1 MKIEFLYFEGC
12 PSHEPAL
19 SLLKQVLKEKKI
31 KERINVIEI
40 KSEDDARKYNF
51 FGSPSIHINGRD
63 IEEERKNDKYLYG
76 CRIYRTDKGTS
87 GVPSKNMI
95 EDAVELYKNS

>member
-1 MKIEFLYFEGC
+1 M
-12 PSHEPAL
+12 
-19 SLLKQVLKEKKI
+19 
-31 KERINVIEI
+31 
-40 KSEDDARKYNF
+40 F